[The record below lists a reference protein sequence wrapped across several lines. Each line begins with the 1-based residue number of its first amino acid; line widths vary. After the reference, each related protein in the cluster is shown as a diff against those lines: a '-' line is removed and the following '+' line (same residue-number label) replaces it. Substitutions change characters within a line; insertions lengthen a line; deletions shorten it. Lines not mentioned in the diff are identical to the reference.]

1 MINELSFNNKIK
13 PTAVHLITPSE
24 SIPKNLIV
32 SGDKAGQICLFEFG
46 EKTKPSV
53 ELKPQS
59 LIEITIIENMEK
71 HPYVISGILNKHR
84 FLRKITL
91 KNI

>member
-1 MINELSFNNKIK
+1 MKKLEGLQLINELSFNNQIQ

-24 SIPKNLIV
+24 SIQKNLIV
-32 SGDKAGQICLFEFG
+32 SGDKAGQVCLFEFG

-53 ELKPQS
+53 EFKPQS

-71 HPYVISGILNKHR
+71 FPYIISGI
-84 FLRKITL
+84 IY
-91 KNI
+91 